1 MDKVRIT
8 ILNLQKITFTNNK
21 TGEVTEKIKVNY
33 GIELSKSENFVGLS
47 ILECY
52 CNAKAFVNLEK
63 YINKEVV
70 ADMEK
75 RPTSNGFK
83 YVITKVN
90 NESIK

>member
-1 MDKVRIT
+1 MDKVKIT
-8 ILNLQKITFTNNK
+8 ILNLQKVTFTNKK
-21 TGEVTEKIKVNY
+21 TGEVTDMTKVNY
-33 GIELSKSENFVGLS
+33 GIELSKTDNFVGLS

-52 CNAKAFVNLEK
+52 CNAKAFANLERF
-63 YINKEVV
+63 INKEVV

>member
-1 MDKVRIT
+1 MDKVKIV
-8 ILNLQKITFTNNK
+8 ILNLQKVTFGDKN
-21 TGEVTEKIKVNY
+21 TGEVTEITKVNY
-33 GIELSKSENFVGLS
+33 GINLSKTHRFVGLS

-52 CNAKAFVNLEK
+52 CNEKAFVNLEK
-63 YINKEVV
+63 YINKEVI

-83 YVITKVN
+83 YVITKIN